1 MVPIV
6 PPLRSSVDRAVPIVP
21 DVPPLRSVAM
31 VRQCHHNLH
40 SLARLTDRMY
50 RLAFAVLSILANGND
65 LSTSEI
71 AKAIRACRHQQYSGR
86 FEACPGGAL

>member
-1 MVPIV
+1 
-6 PPLRSSVDRAVPIVP
+6 
-21 DVPPLRSVAM
+21 
-31 VRQCHHNLH
+31 
-40 SLARLTDRMY
+40 LTDRMY